1 MTAQASRIPGSP
13 RLVEGWPTRLLRA
26 LVDAHRQAFISRRGL
41 DARLIADIHAPHPV
55 PTPDELRDAWRLWFG
70 GDVMRKL

>member
-1 MTAQASRIPGSP
+1 MTAQASRLPAS
-13 RLVEGWPTRLLRA
+13 RRVVEGWPTRLLRA
-26 LVDAHRQAFISRRGL
+26 LVDAHREGYISRPGL
-41 DARLIADIHAPHPV
+41 DARLIADIHAPNPA